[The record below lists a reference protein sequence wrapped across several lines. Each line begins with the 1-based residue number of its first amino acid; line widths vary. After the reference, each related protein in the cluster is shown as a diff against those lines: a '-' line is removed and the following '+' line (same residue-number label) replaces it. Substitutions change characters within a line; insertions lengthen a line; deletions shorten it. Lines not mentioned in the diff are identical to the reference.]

1 MKILIVGTC
10 SSRGPGSWPYFLET
24 SLGCEVVNLSL
35 SSVGGSYI
43 HETVVNEI
51 ALRRDWYDLVLVV
64 WVESFHES
72 IKVDNIDYFEGS
84 INTSKYQSEQNDWPE
99 KIVEPFD
106 DQSLVAK
113 NWVLGIG
120 ARRGMRDKTIE
131 LFAPYNKFVKYP
143 QILESDLIR
152 MISTQEVLKANN
164 MPYLFLFG
172 RKLKQVKRFEHL
184 YAMIDWKNFYTE
196 DNLADIATRHPEWQ
210 TTETKYPTEPGQK
223 YYADQLAQYIIDRQ
237 LGS

>member
-99 KIVEPFD
+99 KIVEPFN

-120 ARRGMRDKTIE
+120 ARRGMRDKTVE

-172 RKLKQVKRFEHL
+172 RKLKRVKRFEHL